1 MASNA
6 IPRSP
11 RSLADD
17 LRGRT
22 AGQVTRLLRLRPDL
36 LHPWP
41 ADLSQLARRAADDAS
56 VLEAMQSLSTVQ
68 LRVLEVFACL
78 HEGTIEDT
86 EQGLPDDPEQV
97 RAAVDRLW
105 SMALLWG
112 GPQVYRITRAAQQ
125 AFGAHPCGLSAAG
138 HAAVDDV
145 SVRAAAAGWDTDELE
160 DLLWHDPVRQA
171 ADPLLIP
178 RGDHFVL
185 ARESALVLRDGAFL
199 RPVDPPAPA
208 PDVTPAGNVLMWAP
222 LAGVRYVLTDLARE
236 PLPWHPVRGVS
247 RRTVNDRSAS
257 MNAPADDL
265 LTWLELAAIAGLIGP
280 ANDTVR
286 PTPAAETW
294 LHADPAAMW
303 ATLVDSWLDSD
314 RPLGACQPEEL
325 GSLTLTGKPRT
336 AHHRRH
342 VLAVWP
348 PHADLLQETVAWERP
363 RMHEAQAQAAGF
375 LDEAVRLGLVVGGVP
390 TVAMTALPDDVA
402 AAAAEVPAA
411 DSGGLIV
418 QPDHTVIAP
427 LSVDTGTW
435 RLLQDVAHVES
446 WGPVTTHRIDP
457 ARLRTVV
464 AGREPDELL
473 QRLARMSRT
482 PLPQSVEYL
491 VADAARA
498 TAARVYRAT
507 VVEAGGAD
515 TAALTELGLT
525 RVTDHLFTTDLPLTV
540 VEQQLAAAGI
550 SVAAHAEPVAGT
562 PFDVQ
567 RVAAVPDEHS
577 VNRLVGLLLGE
588 HALSD
593 VGPPTLQDA
602 DPATM
607 VDVCLEAIGK
617 EQRLWVQYP
626 DGDLDR
632 IELIEPIEVR
642 SGRLTGWSLT
652 AGRTLGVP
660 LARIAAYRSAQ

>member
-1 MASNA
+1 
-6 IPRSP
+6 
-11 RSLADD
+11 
-17 LRGRT
+17 
-22 AGQVTRLLRLRPDL
+22 
-36 LHPWP
+36 
-41 ADLSQLARRAADDAS
+41 
-56 VLEAMQSLSTVQ
+56 
-68 LRVLEVFACL
+68 
-78 HEGTIEDT
+78 
-86 EQGLPDDPEQV
+86 
-97 RAAVDRLW
+97 
-105 SMALLWG
+105 
-112 GPQVYRITRAAQQ
+112 
-125 AFGAHPCGLSAAG
+125 
-138 HAAVDDV
+138 
-145 SVRAAAAGWDTDELE
+145 
-160 DLLWHDPVRQA
+160 
-171 ADPLLIP
+171 
-178 RGDHFVL
+178 
-185 ARESALVLRDGAFL
+185 
-199 RPVDPPAPA
+199 
-208 PDVTPAGNVLMWAP
+208 
-222 LAGVRYVLTDLARE
+222 
-236 PLPWHPVRGVS
+236 
-247 RRTVNDRSAS
+247 

-294 LHADPAAMW
+294 LHADPTAMW

-390 TVAMTALPDDVA
+390 TVAMAALPDDVA

-491 VADAARA
+491 VRDAARA